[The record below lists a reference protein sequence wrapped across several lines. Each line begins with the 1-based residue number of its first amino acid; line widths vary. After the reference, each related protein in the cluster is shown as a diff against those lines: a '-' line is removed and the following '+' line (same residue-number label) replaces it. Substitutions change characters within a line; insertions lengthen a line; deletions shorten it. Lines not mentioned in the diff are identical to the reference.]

1 MTDISS
7 SEGPLINQHNRH
19 FKVRLIATL
28 FMLTLTF
35 IAMTLLGFQHRS
47 IWFFSQFI
55 GGMFG
60 IICIGLHWYLYRNTP
75 GGKPTL
81 VWHQLLHWI
90 GLWVMLYMISI
101 LITTGFI
108 TSIQAGV
115 FNLMLIALSV
125 FIAGVYTDPSLLI
138 VGIAT
143 ATTTA
148 YSTIS
153 PAHIFFKIT
162 PILLVAAILIFFLLH
177 QQRHRAKKIKGD

>member
-1 MTDISS
+1 MTDTSFN
-7 SEGPLINQHNRH
+7 ETQYENKPNKH
-19 FKVRLIATL
+19 FRVRLFATY
-28 FMLTLTF
+28 FMLILIF
-35 IAMTLLGFQHRS
+35 IAMSLLGFQHRS
-47 IWFFSQFI
+47 IWFFSQI
-55 GGMFG
+55 VGVVFG
-60 IICIGLHWYLYRNTP
+60 ITCIGLHWYLYRNITKT
-75 GGKPTL
+75 KPTS

-108 TSIQAGV
+108 TSIQAGI

-143 ATTTA
+143 ATTTT

-153 PAHIFFKIT
+153 PSHIFFKIT
-162 PILLVAAILIFFLLH
+162 PIILIAAILIFLLLY
-177 QQRHRAKKIKGD
+177 QQRHRAKKIKGN